1 MDCTSRS
8 LPLTLEQQQQQEQ
21 EEEEEEE
28 EQGGKG
34 FSDKPYL
41 AGGPEDCLKH
51 VVLVSL
57 LRHFVEDCRPFTFID
72 AHAGGGLYN
81 LECDESQ
88 VFRNHEGGIAQVIDG
103 VRDKTISDT
112 VYRLMYAA
120 MARLNIALG
129 SHGFQHYLGSTAWA
143 LQWLRCQDQDSAAKR
158 VHRTVGLSHDVKK
171 KGEVCQPL
179 GEEGQ
184 EHSCI
189 FMEAAAAKDAML
201 AKCG

>member
-1 MDCTSRS
+1 MCSTVVIGW
-8 LPLTLEQQQQQEQ
+8 
-21 EEEEEEE
+21 
-28 EQGGKG
+28 QG
-34 FSDKPYL
+34 
-41 AGGPEDCLKH
+41 
-51 VVLVSL
+51 
-57 LRHFVEDCRPFTFID
+57 RPFTFID

-143 LQWLRCQDQDSAAKR
+143 LQWLRCQDQVWPMRKILHLCDE
-158 VHRTVGLSHDVKK
+158 D
-171 KGEVCQPL
+171 C
-179 GEEGQ
+179 
-184 EHSCI
+184 
-189 FMEAAAAKDAML
+189 
-201 AKCG
+201 